1 MNTAYATPISGYM
14 GNPSYNL
21 QTTLQHSALRYIQTE
36 DPLMNAI
43 LTFFVLSLLSNLIP
57 KIERLPGW
65 IIVQVCNIYHVF
77 RYIGR
82 FLWVTILCRRDIKK
96 YEKKII
102 IEKITDERQLNPLYN
117 AVAWYL
123 MNQVNLDEEDI
134 IKVMID
140 EKINDK
146 TEKVPK
152 MLRRITSDLNRD
164 MTFEGRKICYRMS
177 ANSINMD
184 SDGSN
189 TISRRNDTITCW
201 IDTDRKEDTFLEHFV
216 QVCMDQYHGHAVTKV
231 TKRHIYQNMN
241 GEWKTV
247 CEQQERMDDT
257 IVLRGNDKETLMRE
271 IEHFIN
277 NKEWY
282 ISHGFLYSLGVMLC
296 GHPGTGKT
304 SLIRYISTKT
314 RRNTHYLRLSQIAS
328 EDEFNRLLQN
338 VDLSKTVLVMED
350 IDCAGKMVH
359 NREKIYTDEHK
370 DDSSSDSDDSQH
382 NRHRRRKKR
391 EQTINIV
398 VPGKDNNQ
406 INRDMLEKKDK
417 VTLDIL
423 LNILDGILTTP
434 GQIVIMTTNFKDV
447 LDKALIRP
455 GRIDI
460 NLELSKCT
468 HEMIRKLLQ
477 RFYNVETIPQNIMD
491 MIHQI
496 PSEKHSPAYVMNVFR
511 KYKID
516 MEGAMEQLVGDTKD
530 EFQVMNSFLKPS
542 HAHSMPVVGNSQIN
556 LNVKQLKENIKDKFH
571 GIDTFNGDTSQLF
584 LNSKQ

>member
-1 MNTAYATPISGYM
+1 
-14 GNPSYNL
+14 
-21 QTTLQHSALRYIQTE
+21 
-36 DPLMNAI
+36 MNAV
-43 LTFFVLSLLSNLIP
+43 LTFFVLSILSSLIP
-57 KIERLPGW
+57 KIEKFPGW
-65 IIVQVCNIYHVF
+65 VISQLCNTYNVF

-82 FLWVTILCRRDIKK
+82 FILTTIFRRGDVKK
-96 YEKKII
+96 YEKRIV

-123 MNQVNLDEEDI
+123 MNQVNLDEEDT

-140 EKINDK
+140 EKISER

-152 MLRRITSDLNRD
+152 MLRRITSDRNRD
-164 MTFEGRKICYRMS
+164 MLFEGRKVCYCLS

-189 TISRRNDTITCW
+189 TVSRRNDTITCW
-201 IDTDRKEDTFLEHFV
+201 INTDRKEDTFLEHFV
-216 QVCMDQYHGHAVTKV
+216 RVCMEQYHGHAVNKA
-231 TKRHIYQNMN
+231 TKRYIYQNMN
-241 GEWKTV
+241 GAWTTV

-257 IVLRGNDKETLMRE
+257 IVLRGNDKETLMGE
-271 IEHFIN
+271 VEHFIN

-282 ISHGFLYSLGVMLC
+282 VSHGFLYSLGVLLC

-304 SLIRYISTKT
+304 SLIRYISTKA

-328 EDEFNRLLQN
+328 EDEFNKLLQG

-359 NREKIYTDEHK
+359 RREKIYSDEHRE
-370 DDSSSDSDDSQH
+370 DSASSDSDDSRQS
-382 NRHRRRKKR
+382 RRKKR
-391 EQTINIV
+391 EKTINIMMS
-398 VPGKDNNQ
+398 GQEGRQ

-468 HEMIRKLLQ
+468 HEMIHRLIK
-477 RFYNVETIPQNIMD
+477 RFYNIETIPQDIAD
-491 MIHQI
+491 KIQQI
-496 PSEKHSPAYVMNVFR
+496 PPEKHSPAYVMNVFR
-511 KYKID
+511 KYKNN
-516 MEGAMEQLVGDTKD
+516 MEEAVQQLMGDVKE
-530 EFQVMNSFLKPS
+530 EFHVVNSFLKPT
-542 HAHSMPVVGNSQIN
+542 HAQSMPVVR
-556 LNVKQLKENIKDKFH
+556 KQ
-571 GIDTFNGDTSQLF
+571 
-584 LNSKQ
+584 